1 MNWRAATARRA
12 TINLLLGVLVV
23 AAVLPAP
30 VGGQELPWQPG
41 RLISFW
47 DRWINPLEFRAPV
60 RFIPFELKGGLV
72 PYGGPGMFAGL
83 PASFFKEDQTVFL
96 LDSTESKVV
105 SIEKFSSRLA
115 LVYDLNLVQI
125 NLRNR
130 FLPITVVD
138 MMVGLALR
146 TNQLPLANTLPT
158 NWPPGQNY
166 KVAPIFHHGLAT
178 LTINYQR
185 SARGYAYFQLSR
197 GLATGSVY
205 RAGITGNYLKGNG
218 TSRDYALGY
227 KFFRRRAGEPRYAI
241 GLELRYSRLDVP
253 QLDDPELLSPI
264 EGLEQRSLGLIFTFS
279 PVFGGRP
286 TSADRAK
293 RALYSGDYMAA
304 EDDLRAFVSD
314 YPRHVHRRRAERLL
328 ALAGRLVPYQQVK
341 LARAMQDEGRLEEA
355 LEWYHKA
362 GLRGDSTLAATIDS
376 GKAEIGY
383 VYLQRADEQLQQGR
397 LENTGQLLRIAMDLV
412 PENEDLVV
420 RFSAEVLIRQGHAL
434 RTQNDFTTALKYYD
448 RAISA
453 DPSRKVEID
462 GYKVRI
468 AEDLLQQAFY
478 AADHSALA
486 LALQSLK
493 LGRALDPDRKAE
505 MDSLVVLLEQR
516 LAGIT
521 RGEIQKAMEDQM
533 RMARE
538 ERGRMPPTR
547 PRIGMLVAQVEDI
560 LGGPDHRTQ
569 HNDRLGVNHQLW
581 EYRGGKFPGQYYFE
595 NYQLKRV
602 EPLGE

>member
-1 MNWRAATARRA
+1 M
-12 TINLLLGVLVV
+12 
-23 AAVLPAP
+23 PAP
-30 VGGQELPWQPG
+30 VGGQELPWHPG

-60 RFIPFELKGGLV
+60 KFIPFELKGGLV
-72 PYGGPGMFAGL
+72 PYGGPGMFSGL

-96 LDSTESKVV
+96 LDSTESEVA
-105 SIEKFSSRLA
+105 SIRTIMSRLA
-115 LVYDLNLVQI
+115 FVYDLNLVQI

-146 TNQLPLANTLPT
+146 TNQMPLANTLPT
-158 NWPPGQNY
+158 NWPPGRRNY

-185 SARGYAYFQLSR
+185 SARGYTYFQFSR

-227 KFFRRRAGEPRYAI
+227 KFFRRSADDPRYAI
-241 GLELRYSRLDVP
+241 GVEVRYSQLDVP
-253 QLDDPELLSPI
+253 QLDDPDLVSPI
-264 EGLEQRSLGLIFTFS
+264 DGLQQRSLGLIFTYG
-279 PVFGGRP
+279 PVFGGRA
-286 TSADRAK
+286 TGGDRAK
-293 RALYSGDYMAA
+293 RALYRGDYMAA
-304 EDDLRAFVSD
+304 EDDLGAFVRD
-314 YPRHVHRRRAERLL
+314 YPRHVHRKRAERLL
-328 ALAGRLVPYQQVK
+328 ALAGRLVPYQQVD

-355 LEWYHKA
+355 LEWYSQA
-362 GLRGDSTLAATIDS
+362 GQRADTALAATIDS

-383 VYLQRADEQLQQGR
+383 VYLQRADQQLQQGR
-397 LENTGQLLRIAMDLV
+397 LENTGELLQIAMDLV

-434 RTQNDFTTALKYYD
+434 RAQHDFTTALKYYN

-453 DPSRKVEID
+453 DRSRKVEID

-468 AEDLLQQAFY
+468 AEDLLQRAYY

-493 LGRALDPDRKAE
+493 LGRGLDPDRKAE

-521 RGEIQKAMEDQM
+521 QVEIQKAIEDQM
-533 RMARE
+533 QLARE
-538 ERGRMPPTR
+538 ERGRMPPTK

-560 LGGPDHRTQ
+560 LGAPDHRTR
-569 HNDRLGVNHQLW
+569 NTDRFGVNHQLW
-581 EYRGGKFPGQYYFE
+581 EYRGGNFPGQYYFE
-595 NYQLKRV
+595 NYQLKQV
-602 EPLGE
+602 EPLVE

>member
-1 MNWRAATARRA
+1 MRAALK
-12 TINLLLGVLVV
+12 LLFGVLVG
-23 AAVLPAP
+23 AAVLPVA
-30 VGGQELPWQPG
+30 VVGQELPWHPG
-41 RLISFW
+41 RLVSFW

-96 LDSTESKVV
+96 LDSTESEVA
-105 SIEKFSSRLA
+105 SIRTITSRLA
-115 LVYDLNLVQI
+115 FVYDLNLVQI

-146 TNQLPLANTLPT
+146 TNQLPLANTLPD
-158 NWPPGQNY
+158 NWPSGSQNY

-185 SARGYAYFQLSR
+185 SARGYAYFQFSR
-197 GLATGSVY
+197 GWATGNVY
-205 RAGITGNYLKGNG
+205 RAGITSKYLSGEG

-227 KFFRRRAGEPRYAI
+227 KFFRRNADDPRYAI

-253 QLDDPELLSPI
+253 QLDDPERLSPI
-264 EGLEQRSLGLIFTFS
+264 DGLQQRSLGLIFTFG
-279 PVFGGRP
+279 PVFGGRV

-304 EDDLRAFVSD
+304 EDGLRAFVSD

-328 ALAGRLVPYQQVK
+328 ALAGRLVPYQQVD
-341 LARAMQDEGRLEEA
+341 LARASQDEGRLEEA
-355 LEWYHKA
+355 LKWYRQA
-362 GLRGDSTLAATIDS
+362 EQRGDTTLTATIDS

-383 VYLQRADEQLQQGR
+383 VYLQRADDQLQRGR
-397 LENTGQLLRIAMDLV
+397 LENTGELLQIAMDLV

-434 RTQNDFTTALKYYD
+434 RTQHDFTTALKYYD

-453 DPSRKVEID
+453 DRSRKVEID

-468 AEDLLQQAFY
+468 AEDLLQRAYY

-486 LALQSLK
+486 LALESLK
-493 LGRALDPDRKAE
+493 LGRELDPERKAE

-516 LAGIT
+516 LSGIT
-521 RGEIQKAMEDQM
+521 RAEIQKAMEDQM
-533 RMARE
+533 RLARE
-538 ERGRMPPTR
+538 ERGRMPPTT
-547 PRIGMLVAQVEDI
+547 PRIGMLVAQVEEI
-560 LGGPDHRTQ
+560 LGGPDHRTE
-569 HNDRLGVNHQLW
+569 HNDQWDVNHQLW
-581 EYRGGKFPGQYYFE
+581 EYRGGNFPGHYYFE

-602 EPLGE
+602 APLVE

>member
-1 MNWRAATARRA
+1 M
-12 TINLLLGVLVV
+12 
-23 AAVLPAP
+23 PAP

-60 RFIPFELKGGLV
+60 KFIPFELKGGLV
-72 PYGGPGMFAGL
+72 PYGGPGMFSGL
-83 PASFFKEDQTVFL
+83 PTSFFKEDQTVFL
-96 LDSTESKVV
+96 LDSTESEVA
-105 SIEKFSSRLA
+105 SIRTIMSRLA
-115 LVYDLNLVQI
+115 FVYDLNLVQI

-138 MMVGLALR
+138 MMAGLALR
-146 TNQLPLANTLPT
+146 TNQMPLANTLPS
-158 NWPPGQNY
+158 NWPPGRQNY

-227 KFFRRRAGEPRYAI
+227 KFFRRRADDPRYAI
-241 GLELRYSRLDVP
+241 GLEVRYSRLDVP
-253 QLDDPELLSPI
+253 QLDDPDRLSPI
-264 EGLEQRSLGLIFTFS
+264 DGLQQRSLGLIFTYG
-279 PVFGGRP
+279 PVFGGRA
-286 TSADRAK
+286 TGADRAK

-304 EDDLRAFVSD
+304 EEDLRVFIGD

-328 ALAGRLVPYQQVK
+328 ALAGRLVPYQQVD
-341 LARAMQDEGRLEEA
+341 LARALQDEGRLEEA
-355 LEWYHKA
+355 LEWYHQA
-362 GLRGDSTLAATIDS
+362 EQRGDTALAATIDT

-383 VYLQRADEQLQQGR
+383 VYLQRADQQLQQGR
-397 LENTGQLLRIAMDLV
+397 LENTGKLLQIAMDLV

-434 RTQNDFTTALKYYD
+434 RTQSDFTTALKYYD

-468 AEDLLQQAFY
+468 AEDLLQRAYY

-493 LGRALDPDRKAE
+493 LGRELDPDRKAE

-516 LAGIT
+516 LSGIT
-521 RGEIQKAMEDQM
+521 QAEISKAMEDQM

-538 ERGRMPPTR
+538 ERGRMPPTK

-560 LGGPDHRTQ
+560 LGAPDHRTQ
-569 HNDRLGVNHQLW
+569 HNDRFGVNHQLW
-581 EYRGGKFPGQYYFE
+581 EYKGGNSPGQYYFE

-602 EPLGE
+602 EPPAE